1 MAPSVSA
8 PVVVL
13 DGNSLSIEQIVAVAR
28 QHAPVGLAPAARE
41 QVQRSRDFLE
51 KCVRDGM
58 AIYGVT
64 TGIGELARVRISPEQ
79 SAELSRR
86 IIYSH
91 SAGTGDPFPE
101 DAVRAAMLLR
111 ANVLAKGCSGVRPCL
126 LDTVL
131 AMINRNV
138 VPYINE
144 KGSLGV
150 SGDLSPMS
158 QFAEVAIGEGRAWY
172 QGELLPGGEAMKRAG
187 IKPTDLTYKEGLGLI
202 NGSQMMTGGAALLV
216 YDAERVL
223 KNAVI
228 AAAMSLDALR
238 AVERA
243 FDPTVHRARAYPGQ
257 NAVAA
262 NLLRLFAGSQIMA
275 DKTGKVQDGYS
286 MRCTPQALGPSFDTL
301 EHVRRIVNI
310 EVNAAADNPLFFPAE
325 PGSETSSGGQYFAAG
340 NFHGQPV
347 AMVMD
352 FLCIALAEA
361 ADLSERHTNRLLN
374 PVLSGL
380 PDFLVQGN
388 GLNSGLMVAQYTA
401 AALVSENKVLSHPAV
416 VDSISVSADQEDHVS
431 MGPIAVRK
439 CGEILRNVR
448 AVLAIEMLCAAQ
460 AMDFHRNQSP
470 RGSEGQSPSGSEEAK
485 QSPSGSEGA
494 KQSPSGS
501 EGAKQSP
508 SGEGRAAH
516 TSRDR
521 GVSGVGGSTPARSR
535 SGLVNRRPGR
545 GTAIAYDLIREK
557 VPFMVDDRVLYPDI
571 EAVRQLIESNT
582 ILAAVEQEVGPLLL
596 ARDVELPRPNVAY

>member
-1 MAPSVSA
+1 MD
-8 PVVVL
+8 VVL
-13 DGNSLSIEQIVAVAR
+13 DGNSLSIEQIAAVAR
-28 QHAPVGLAPAARE
+28 DGAAVALSPEARAK
-41 QVQRSRDFLE
+41 VQRSRDFLE
-51 KCVRDGM
+51 QCVADGI

-86 IIYSH
+86 IVYSH
-91 SAGTGDPFPE
+91 SAGTGDPFPP
-101 DAVRAAMLLR
+101 DVVRAAMLLR
-111 ANVLAKGCSGVRPCL
+111 ANVLAKAASGVRVSL
-126 LDTVL
+126 VQTVL
-131 AMINRNV
+131 DMINKGV
-138 VPYINE
+138 IPYINE

-150 SGDLSPMS
+150 SGDLSPLS
-158 QFAEVAIGEGRAWY
+158 QFAEVAMGEGRAFY
-172 QGELLPGGEAMKRAG
+172 KGELMSGAEAMRRAG
-187 IKPTDLTYKEGLGLI
+187 VKPTDVTFKEGLGLI
-202 NGSQMMTGGAALLV
+202 NGSQMMTAGAALLV
-216 YDAERVL
+216 YDAERLL

-228 AAAMSLDALR
+228 ASAMTLDALR

-243 FDPTVHRARAYPGQ
+243 FDPLVHRARPYPGQ

-262 NLLRLFAGSQIMA
+262 NLRRLFAGSQIMA

-310 EVNAAADNPLFFPAE
+310 EANAAADNPLFFPDE
-325 PGSETSSGGQYFAAG
+325 QQYFAAG

-347 AMVMD
+347 GMVVD
-352 FLCIALAEA
+352 FLCIALAES

-380 PDFLVQGN
+380 PDFLVEGN

-401 AALVSENKVLSHPAV
+401 AALVSENKVLSHPAT

-448 AVLAIEMLCAAQ
+448 AVVAIEMMSAAQ
-460 AMDFHRNQSP
+460 AFDFYP
-470 RGSEGQSPSGSEEAK
+470 GK
-485 QSPSGSEGA
+485 
-494 KQSPSGS
+494 
-501 EGAKQSP
+501 
-508 SGEGRAAH
+508 
-516 TSRDR
+516 
-521 GVSGVGGSTPARSR
+521 
-535 SGLVNRRPGR
+535 RPGK

-557 VPFMVDDRVLYPDI
+557 VPMLKNDRVLYPDI
-571 EAVRQLIESNT
+571 EAIRQLIESNA
-582 ILAAVEQEVGPLLL
+582 ILDAVEKEIGPLLL
-596 ARDVELPRPNVAY
+596 ARDVQDLPRPNVLY

>member
-1 MAPSVSA
+1 ME
-8 PVVVL
+8 VVL

-28 QHAPVGLAPAARE
+28 AWARVTIA
-41 QVQRSRDFLE
+41 QDARTRVQRSRDFLE
-51 KCVRDGM
+51 KCVADGI

-64 TGIGELARVRISPEQ
+64 TGIGELARVRISPAQ

-86 IIYSH
+86 IVYSH
-91 SAGTGDPFPE
+91 SAGTGAPFPE
-101 DAVRAAMLLR
+101 DSVRAAMLLR
-111 ANVLAKGCSGVRPCL
+111 ANVLAKGASGVRLSL
-126 LDTVL
+126 LDTIIDML
-131 AMINRNV
+131 NKGV

-158 QFAEVAIGEGRAWY
+158 QFAEVAIGEGRAY
-172 QGELLPGGEAMKRAG
+172 YKGELMSGADAMRKAG
-187 IKPTDLTYKEGLGLI
+187 VKPTDLTFKEGLGLI

-216 YDAERVL
+216 YDAERIL

-228 AAAMSLDALR
+228 ASAMTLDALR

-243 FDPTVHRARAYPGQ
+243 YDPIVHRARPYPGQ
-257 NAVAA
+257 NAIAA
-262 NLLRLFAGSQIMA
+262 NLRRLFAGSQIMA

-310 EVNAAADNPLFFPAE
+310 EANSVADNPLFFADE
-325 PGSETSSGGQYFAAG
+325 KQYFAAG

-347 AMVMD
+347 GMVVD
-352 FLCIALAEA
+352 FLCIALAEV

-380 PDFLVQGN
+380 PDFLVEST

-401 AALVSENKVLSHPAV
+401 AALVSENKVLSHPAT

-448 AVLAIEMLCAAQ
+448 AVLAIEMMCAAQ
-460 AMDFHRNQSP
+460 AFDFYP
-470 RGSEGQSPSGSEEAK
+470 GK
-485 QSPSGSEGA
+485 
-494 KQSPSGS
+494 
-501 EGAKQSP
+501 
-508 SGEGRAAH
+508 
-516 TSRDR
+516 
-521 GVSGVGGSTPARSR
+521 
-535 SGLVNRRPGR
+535 RPGK
-545 GTAIAYDLIREK
+545 GTGIAYSLIRSK
-557 VPFMVDDRVLYPDI
+557 VPTLKDDRVLYPDI
-571 EAVRQLIESNT
+571 EAIRQLVESNA
-582 ILAAVEQEVGPLLL
+582 ILDAVEKEIGPLLL
-596 ARDVELPRPNVAY
+596 ARDVQDLPRPNVPF